1 MATLLCANM
10 KAFHL
15 KQFNELGLA
24 EPILRAITDEGY
36 THPTPIQSAV
46 IPAMLYGRDILGT
59 AQTGT
64 GKTAAFTLPLLHKIA
79 IDKKQAPGKCCS
91 VLILAP
97 TRELALQIA
106 ESIETYGR
114 HMRPSVAVVMG
125 GVKPG
130 PQVRAMARGVDFLV
144 ATPGR
149 LLDLMGSGSIRLDMT
164 KTVVLDEADQMMDLG
179 FLPAIRRIL
188 HALPHQR
195 QTALLSATMPKQ
207 IRALAQD
214 FLNDPEEISVAPV
227 SRPIETIDQ
236 SVVMVDRGMKLAA
249 LVAALSVPDMERAI
263 VFSRTKHGA
272 DKIVKK
278 LEHAGI
284 RAAAIH
290 GNKSQNQRERTL
302 DNFKTGKVT
311 ILIATDIAAR
321 GIDVE
326 GISHVINFDLPN
338 VSESYVH
345 RIGRTARAG
354 ESGIAIAFCDGEERP
369 LLRDIEKL
377 IGYRLAVR
385 TLEGEGL
392 SDPKPAPDIPDYELR
407 PAKKKKRPSGRG
419 GAQHRGRPGQGGKPK
434 AQSRSQN
441 GQGGQRSH
449 GGHSGG
455 QGNAEGAEAGLARM
469 LQDGGGR
476 GGASKRR
483 RNRRRKADGGA
494 ASSG

>member
-1 MATLLCANM
+1 
-10 KAFHL
+10 
-15 KQFNELGLA
+15 
-24 EPILRAITDEGY
+24 
-36 THPTPIQSAV
+36 
-46 IPAMLYGRDILGT
+46 
-59 AQTGT
+59 
-64 GKTAAFTLPLLHKIA
+64 
-79 IDKKQAPGKCCS
+79 
-91 VLILAP
+91 
-97 TRELALQIA
+97 
-106 ESIETYGR
+106 
-114 HMRPSVAVVMG
+114 
-125 GVKPG
+125 
-130 PQVRAMARGVDFLV
+130 
-144 ATPGR
+144 
-149 LLDLMGSGSIRLDMT
+149 
-164 KTVVLDEADQMMDLG
+164 
-179 FLPAIRRIL
+179 
-188 HALPHQR
+188 
-195 QTALLSATMPKQ
+195 
-207 IRALAQD
+207 
-214 FLNDPEEISVAPV
+214 
-227 SRPIETIDQ
+227 
-236 SVVMVDRGMKLAA
+236 MKLAA

-311 ILIATDIAAR
+311 TLIATDIAAR

-407 PAKKKKRPSGRG
+407 PTKKKKRPSGRG

-449 GGHSGG
+449 AGQSGG
-455 QGNAEGAEAGLARM
+455 QAKAEGAEAGLARM

-494 ASSG
+494 ASSS